1 MFSQQVTN
9 VIYNL
14 QAGSVCS
21 DDKEIKQGLSL
32 APKDKGT
39 IMVEWLPGKNLKK
52 L

>member
-1 MFSQQVTN
+1 MFSQQMTN

-21 DDKEIKQGLSL
+21 DDKEIKQGLSSGQ
-32 APKDKGT
+32 KDEGT
-39 IMVEWLPGKNLKK
+39 ITVEWLPGKKLKK